1 MKTIECGRESDVL
14 DAVASGKWPHRLGS
28 ELADHIASC
37 PVCADVV
44 AVASAIQAD
53 HDAVWRD
60 ASIPSSGQVWWRAEI
75 RARQEAIRQVSRPI
89 VIAQAAAA
97 LIAFALVAVV
107 WWIAWTWIRQ
117 QPPASD
123 LASAPAQAFT
133 SPVGLLVAVVL
144 LALAV
149 IAPVALYVVLSDE

>member
-1 MKTIECGRESDVL
+1 MKTIECPRESDVL
-14 DAVASGKWPHRLGS
+14 DAVASGRWPDRLAT
-28 ELADHIASC
+28 ELADHISSC
-37 PVCADVV
+37 ATCADVV

-53 HDAVWRD
+53 HDAVWRE

-75 RARQEAIRQVSRPI
+75 RARQEAIRNVSRPI

-107 WWIAWTWIRQ
+107 GWIAWTRIRQ
-117 QPPASD
+117 QLPASD
-123 LASAPAQAFT
+123 LTSMPAQAFT
-133 SPVGLLVAVVL
+133 SPIGLLLAVAL

-149 IAPVALYVVLSDE
+149 VAPVALYVVLSDE